1 MATLDE
7 ILGGSPP
14 GSEGNA
20 PKAQSTGEKSPA
32 PTPTHQK
39 KEPDT
44 VQSQSSTTGG
54 TYTGGYEE
62 LFRQLNP
69 YTPPTPEEL
78 EKEKKK
84 QRRDAIFA
92 AIGDGIS
99 ALSNLYFTT
108 QGAPNMYNGNNTMS
122 ERTKIRYDKLM
133 KDREEK
139 NTAYYNGL
147 MKARQADADNA
158 HKERS
163 WKRQLGL
170 DQEARDR
177 YNENIQHRNEREAIA
192 DERYNKEQEENKRRW
207 QTNFDESKRRA
218 DRSYNFNVQ
227 QHKDNLEVRK
237 KQAQATAAKGV
248 RGKQLGFADGNGN
261 QVSIYENVWKGS
273 MQQVYDAMLT
283 DLAPTDEKERA
294 RWERQMKKLDT
305 PQKKEDYVKQNWHKS
320 PKASQIMLTLSS
332 IDPANMT
339 SEVNDDVEDYVP
351 NNGGDD
357 DMIDYVPGKK

>member
-1 MATLDE
+1 
-7 ILGGSPP
+7 
-14 GSEGNA
+14 
-20 PKAQSTGEKSPA
+20 
-32 PTPTHQK
+32 
-39 KEPDT
+39 
-44 VQSQSSTTGG
+44 
-54 TYTGGYEE
+54 
-62 LFRQLNP
+62 
-69 YTPPTPEEL
+69 
-78 EKEKKK
+78 
-84 QRRDAIFA
+84 
-92 AIGDGIS
+92 
-99 ALSNLYFTT
+99 
-108 QGAPNMYNGNNTMS
+108 MYNGNNTMS